1 MSKKDIR
8 IVKLVTGEELVTA
21 VNGVTNGDMVL
32 ENPLLITEDYDEETG
47 ASIMVLQRY
56 VIFDDD
62 QKTYVINKIHVVS
75 ASNASDE
82 MAEYYVHN
90 VELQK
95 SKYDPM
101 FKSKI
106 IQSIGQITEYLG
118 KGQELDNGNV
128 IKGNFVRGPST
139 LN

>member
-1 MSKKDIR
+1 
-8 IVKLVTGEELVTA
+8 
-21 VNGVTNGDMVL
+21 
-32 ENPLLITEDYDEETG
+32 
-47 ASIMVLQRY
+47 MVLQRY

-62 QKTYVINKIHVVS
+62 QKIYVINKIHVVS

-101 FKSKI
+101 FKAKI
-106 IQSIGQITEYLG
+106 IQSIDQIKDYLG